1 MTDWVIWFAES
12 EDEAALVALEAAS
25 FAGRSWGENN
35 VRESFHVPGVAIL
48 MAGANRQQPMG
59 FLIWRDLGGEAE
71 ILSLG
76 VAPDTQRNGV
86 GKALLSG
93 LIDQVRQANADRL
106 FLEVDEGNAAA
117 CALYQQAG
125 FTQSGLRKS
134 YYRDGAN
141 AVMMQLVL

>member
-1 MTDWVIWFAES
+1 MTAWQVWSAEAND
-12 EDEAALVALEAAS
+12 EDALVTLESAS
-25 FAGRSWGENN
+25 FGARSWGENS

-48 MAGANRQQPMG
+48 MAGRNRQQPIG

-76 VAPDTQRNGV
+76 VAPDTQRSGV
-86 GKALLSG
+86 GQMLLNG
-93 LIDQVRQANADRL
+93 FIDQARQTHTDRL
-106 FLEVDEGNAAA
+106 FLEVDEGNVAA

>member
-1 MTDWVIWFAES
+1 MTAWEVWSASANE
-12 EDEAALVALEAAS
+12 EEALVALEAIS
-25 FAGRSWGENN
+25 FAGRSWGEHS
-35 VRESFHVPGVAIL
+35 VRESFHVPGVAVL
-48 MAGANRQQPMG
+48 MAGTNRRQPIG

-76 VAPDTQRNGV
+76 VAPGNQRGGV
-86 GKALLSG
+86 GKALLKD
-93 LIDQVRQANADRL
+93 LMDRARQAYTDRL
-106 FLEVDEGNAAA
+106 FLEVDEGNLAA